1 MFGNN
6 VKKEVQKN
14 SATRT
19 PIQGVNTINSIAF
32 GTRLEGTIN
41 ADNDI
46 RIDGVIKGNLMCK
59 GKVIIGPKGK
69 VDGEIKCKNAVIEG
83 VFNGK
88 LKVSDLLNVRES
100 ARIEGDIDTNQ
111 LIVQS
116 GAMFNVSCNMGGQ
129 KIKEMGSKETSNGAK
144 KITASIG

>member
-14 SATRT
+14 GVTKA
-19 PIQGVNTINSIAF
+19 PVQGGNTINSIAS
-32 GTRLEGTIN
+32 GTRMEGTIN
-41 ADNDI
+41 AENDI
-46 RIDGVIKGNLMCK
+46 RIDGAIKGNLICK

-69 VDGEIKCKNAVIEG
+69 IDGEIKCKNAVVEG
-83 VFNGK
+83 TFTGK
-88 LKVSDLLNVRES
+88 LRVTDLLNVRES
-100 ARIEGDIDTNQ
+100 AKIEGDIDTNQ

-116 GAMFNVSCNMGGQ
+116 GAMFNVTCNMGGQ
-129 KIKEMGSKETSNGAK
+129 KIKELGSSETNGTK

>member
-1 MFGNN
+1 MFGNK

-14 SATRT
+14 GATKA
-19 PIQGVNTINSIAF
+19 PSQGMNSINSLAF
-32 GTRLEGTIN
+32 GTRVEGTIS

-46 RIDGVIKGNLMCK
+46 RIDGMIIGNLICK

-69 VDGEIKCKNAVIEG
+69 IEGEVKCKNAVIEG
-83 VFNGK
+83 VFSGK
-88 LKVSDLLNVRES
+88 LKVSDLLNVRDT
-100 ARIEGDIDTNQ
+100 AKIEGDIVTNQ

-116 GAMFNVSCNMGGQ
+116 GAMFNVTCNMGGQ
-129 KIKEMGSKETSNGAK
+129 KIKELGSTENNGSK